1 MNFRVTSLKLFVLFS
16 LIVFWFAKAVLATDY
31 SSTNFKVVDPS
42 LNAGGAVSG
51 TSFGLGQSFS
61 QSAIGKSSS
70 SSFQLLSGFQYYYK
84 ATPNVLTLTPG
95 DAQISLS
102 WTVPQ
107 TYLGITVCGYE
118 VGTGTSSGSYTYQ
131 NVGNVTSFIKTGLSN
146 GTRYYFKVRALSP
159 GDQFLV
165 SSNESSDIPVATS
178 GGSGGSGS
186 GSGSGSGGG
195 SFPSPPPPAIG
206 SATVFFTG
214 RAYPGSTVT
223 LLKDAQIVAST
234 IAGTDANFS
243 INLSGIS
250 SGTFIFSLYGED
262 KDAQRSSLLSFPVS
276 VTSGTTTNI
285 GGIFIAPTIDVD
297 KSQVKKGDNIAI
309 FGQSVPNSEIIIL
322 VHSNEE
328 FSSKVKA
335 DSAGIYLHNFDTSV
349 LDIGDHTTKSKAS
362 IATEI
367 SSYGKAASFS
377 VGSTTILKEP
387 VNKCTGSDENCDGK
401 VNLIDFSIV
410 AYWYG
415 RSTPP
420 AKADLNNDGVVNLV
434 DLSILAFHWTG

>member
-1 MNFRVTSLKLFVLFS
+1 MNFRVTSLKLFALFS

-61 QSAIGKSSS
+61 QAAIGKSFS

-84 ATPNVLTLTPG
+84 ATPNVLSLTPG
-95 DAQISLS
+95 NAQISLS

-107 TYLGITVCGYE
+107 TYLGITVSGYE
-118 VGTGTSSGSYTYQ
+118 VGTGTSSGSYTYES
-131 NVGNVTSFIKTGLSN
+131 VGNATSFTKTGLSN

-159 GDQFLV
+159 GNQFLV
-165 SSNESSDIPVATS
+165 SSNESSDIPVAPT
-178 GGSGGSGS
+178 
-186 GSGSGSGGG
+186 GSGGG
-195 SFPSPPPPAIG
+195 GGGGGGGFIPSPPPPVIG

-214 RAYPGSTVT
+214 RAYPGSTIT

-234 IAGTDANFS
+234 VAGADANFS

-309 FGQSVPNSEIIIL
+309 FGQSVPNSEIVIL

-362 IATEI
+362 IAIEI

-415 RSTPP
+415 RSAPP